1 MMNLLEKQF
10 PITLDGVPVPLQPK
24 ARKVSFVPEGKP
36 ARLQPH
42 AGPHQIHRSTPR
54 AAPEDCLGR
63 LTRRW
68 RSTLG

>member
-10 PITLDGVPVPLQPK
+10 PITLYGVPVSLKPK
-24 ARKVSFVPEGKP
+24 AREVSLVPEGKP
-36 ARLQPH
+36 ARLHPRE
-42 AGPHQIHRSTPR
+42 GPNRIHRSTPR

-63 LTRRW
+63 LTRGW